1 MFLNLVDISMK
12 QLYDE
17 IKDKLDKLNFYGAL
31 CPKLPNADHK
41 DIVTLYYV
49 LIQAALFSEDGI
61 SQKELEDFLTTSYSS
76 VRNKLNC
83 IPGELLIKNT
93 RDRHAYYMLDLDKVD
108 MMFSK

>member
-1 MFLNLVDISMK
+1 M
-12 QLYDE
+12 
-17 IKDKLDKLNFYGAL
+17 
-31 CPKLPNADHK
+31 
-41 DIVTLYYV
+41 